1 MSSQKKG
8 KEKDKEVP
16 QLLVPVKIARKELPD
31 VGELVVGTV
40 TKIMEHGAYVILDE
54 YGGLEAYVPINEIV
68 QSWFHSIK
76 DYLKPGQKAVF
87 RVIRVDP
94 RRKLIDVSLRKV
106 REEEKKA
113 KFLQWK
119 RTVRAVKLL
128 ELVSQKTGIPLQE
141 LLVKVGYRFEDIYGD
156 MLKGFEQLAKGNVDE
171 VRRILKDIPDHVFK
185 VIEEV
190 AKEHIE
196 IPEVT
201 FSGII
206 RMINI
211 RPDGVEHI
219 KETLIKAKQL
229 IEEKYNGTV
238 KYKIYVVGPP
248 RYRIDLTGRD
258 PKLLDQILTEVSNF
272 VIEEARRRGGEAS
285 FTRIQ

>member
-1 MSSQKKG
+1 MSSRRG
-8 KEKDKEVP
+8 KERDKEAP

-40 TKIMEHGAYVILDE
+40 KKIMEHGAYVILDE

-106 REEEKKA
+106 REEEKKE

-119 RTVRAVKLL
+119 RTIRAVKLL

-156 MLKGFEQLAKGNVDE
+156 MLKGFEQLAKGHVDE
-171 VRRILKDIPDHVFK
+171 VRRVLKDVPDHVFK
-185 VIEEV
+185 VIEEI
-190 AKEHIE
+190 AREHIE
-196 IPEVT
+196 IPEIT

-211 RPDGVEHI
+211 KPDGVEHI

-229 IEEKYNGTV
+229 IEEKYDGSV

-248 RYRIDLTGRD
+248 RYRIDVTGRD
-258 PKLLDQILTEVSNF
+258 PKMLDQVLSEVSSF
-272 VIEEARRRGGEAS
+272 IIEEARRRGGEAS

>member
-8 KEKDKEVP
+8 KEKDKETP

>member
-1 MSSQKKG
+1 MTSQKK
-8 KEKDKEVP
+8 KDKEKESV
-16 QLLVPVKIARKELPD
+16 QLVLPVKIARKDVPD

-40 TKIMEHGAYVILDE
+40 SKIMEHGAYILLDE

-94 RRKLIDVSLRKV
+94 KRKLVDASLRKV
-106 REEEKKA
+106 RDEEKRE

-128 ELVSQKTGIPLQE
+128 ELVSQRVGIPLQE

-156 MLKGFEQLAKGNVDE
+156 MLKGFEQIAKGNVDE
-171 VRRILKDIPDHVFK
+171 VRKILKDIPDNVFK
-185 VIEEV
+185 VIEEI

-206 RMINI
+206 RIINI
-211 RPDGVEHI
+211 KPDGVEHI
-219 KETLIKAKQL
+219 RDILTSVKKI
-229 IEEKYNGTV
+229 IEEKYPGV

-248 RYRIDLTGRD
+248 RYRIDVTGRD
-258 PKLLDQILTEVSNF
+258 PKLLDQVLTEISNF
-272 VIEEARRRGGEAS
+272 IIDEAKKRGGEAS
-285 FTRIQ
+285 FTRVQ

>member
-1 MSSQKKG
+1 MSSQRKG
-8 KEKDKEVP
+8 KEKDRETP
-16 QLLVPVKIARKELPD
+16 QLLVPVKIARKDLPD

-106 REEEKKA
+106 REEEKKE

-128 ELVSQKTGIPLQE
+128 ELVSQRTGIPLQE

-171 VRRILKDIPDHVFK
+171 VRRVLKDVPDHVFK
-185 VIEEV
+185 VIEEI

-229 IEEKYNGTV
+229 IEEKYDGAV

-272 VIEEARRRGGEAS
+272 IIEEARRRGGEAS